1 IKGRPEPEVKWEK
14 AEGTIS
20 ERAQIEVTS
29 SYTMLV
35 IDNVNRFDTGRYN
48 LTLE

>member
-1 IKGRPEPEVKWEK
+1 IRGRPEPEVKWEK
-14 AEGTIS
+14 AEGIIS

-35 IDNVNRFDTGRYN
+35 IDNVNRFDSGRYN

>member
-14 AEGTIS
+14 AEGKIS
-20 ERAQIEVTS
+20 ERAQIEVTG

-35 IDNVNRFDTGRYN
+35 IDNVNRFDSGKYN

>member
-14 AEGTIS
+14 AEGKIN
-20 ERAQIEVTS
+20 EGAQIEVTS

-35 IDNVNRFDTGRYN
+35 IDNVNRFDSGRYN